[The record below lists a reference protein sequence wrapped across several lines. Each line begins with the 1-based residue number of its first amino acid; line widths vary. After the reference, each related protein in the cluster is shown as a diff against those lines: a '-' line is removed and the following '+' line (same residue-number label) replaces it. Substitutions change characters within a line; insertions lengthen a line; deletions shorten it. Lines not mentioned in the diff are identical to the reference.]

1 MQNNFSFIVSGA
13 IAIFIYLS
21 ICFFVL
27 FYIMSPVP
35 DTINMT
41 PTSTSIEL
49 DMIVEK
55 AEKKM
60 VERKVDKII
69 EKEEV
74 KEKSTSASNEKRPDL
89 KSLFANVKE
98 TAKTVAKE
106 EVNNVEKSIDPKRF
120 KSKFEKEKKSS
131 NIKIDKLLEDEK
143 TATNAKSTNAA
154 KGQESDEYF
163 SQISEMLNA
172 WVPVGTGLKAVVLI
186 MIDLDGK
193 FDYNFVKKSGD
204 ETFDSSLKTFLDEQ
218 INIAY
223 PKPTKGKAV
232 RINVDFK
239 SEG

>member
-1 MQNNFSFIVSGA
+1 MQNNSSFIVSGV
-13 IAIFIYLS
+13 IAVFIYLF
-21 ICFFVL
+21 ICFSVL
-27 FYIMSPVP
+27 FYIMSPIP

-143 TATNAKSTNAA
+143 TATNAKSMNAA

-172 WVPVGTGLKAVVLI
+172 WIPVGTGLKAVVLI

-204 ETFDSSLKTFLDEQ
+204 ETFDTSLRAFLDEQ
-218 INIAY
+218 KNISY